1 MPILINKKKTENM
14 ANNINFTQ
22 VQETVDAWIN
32 EVNHDL
38 QADWNDDKQKMQIQL
53 QNLLIVKAN
62 LENIK
67 QTGGQ
72 IFSSSIS
79 I

>member
-1 MPILINKKKTENM
+1 M

-22 VQETVDAWIN
+22 VQKTVDEWIN

-79 I
+79 K

>member
-1 MPILINKKKTENM
+1 M

>member
-1 MPILINKKKTENM
+1 M

-38 QADWNDDKQKMQIQL
+38 HADWNDEKQKMQIQL

-67 QTGGQ
+67 LTGGQ
-72 IFSSSIS
+72 ILSSIS
-79 I
+79 K

>member
-1 MPILINKKKTENM
+1 M

-22 VQETVDAWIN
+22 VQETIDTWIN

-67 QTGGQ
+67 LTGGQ

-79 I
+79 V